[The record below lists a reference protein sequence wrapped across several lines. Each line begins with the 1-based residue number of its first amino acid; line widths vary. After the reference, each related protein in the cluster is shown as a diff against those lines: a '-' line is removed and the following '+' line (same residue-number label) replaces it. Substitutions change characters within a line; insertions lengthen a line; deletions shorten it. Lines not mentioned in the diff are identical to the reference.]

1 MTGRRLVVWYNTHC
15 PICNGGI
22 DWQRNKLLPA
32 VRAGHISFRDINERP
47 YALVPY
53 GASFDDVRRRLH
65 ATDEAG
71 KLIVGADVAIAIWRI
86 TPGEGFLAKL
96 FGNPLMLPV
105 TRFVYDR
112 FADLL
117 FAWNRRREQLVTADK
132 PDIGG

>member
-22 DWQRNKLLPA
+22 ELQRNKLLPA

-71 KLIVGADVAIAIWRI
+71 KLIVGVDVAIAIWRV
-86 TPGEGFLAKL
+86 TPGEGFLATL

-105 TRFVYDR
+105 TRFAYDR

-117 FAWNRRREQLVTADK
+117 FAWNKRREQFVTADK
-132 PDIGG
+132 TDVGR